1 MTRFTSLLAAVAVIA
16 TSAPALAQSGAA
28 EARLDAAQR
37 RFDNEVNI
45 YRQAVDEYRN
55 AARRNDYRPGGQG
68 GYYDPRQPYPA
79 DYDWQGSYR
88 PSNSGQRYL
97 TRDDTIYYGSDN
109 RAYCRRSDGTTGL
122 VVGAALGGVLGNVV
136 DGGRQRTLGTL
147 LGGAGGALLGRSI
160 EQQPGSLP
168 VRRLQA
174 RSKVILP
181 LTGSTAVSL
190 TDT

>member
-1 MTRFTSLLAAVAVIA
+1 MTRFTSLLAAVAVVA
-16 TSAPALAQSGAA
+16 TAVPAIAQSGAA

-37 RFDNEVNI
+37 RFDSEVNI

-55 AARRNDYRPGGQG
+55 SARRTDYRQPGGQG
-68 GYYDPRQPYPA
+68 GYYDQRPGNYPA

-88 PSNSGQRYL
+88 PGGPERVLS
-97 TRDDTIYYGSDN
+97 RDDTIYYGSDN

-122 VVGAALGGVLGNVV
+122 VVGAALGGIFGNVV

-160 EQQPGSLP
+160 EQNS
-168 VRRLQA
+168 VRCR
-174 RSKVILP
+174 
-181 LTGSTAVSL
+181 
-190 TDT
+190 

>member
-1 MTRFTSLLAAVAVIA
+1 MTRFATLLAAVAVVA

-37 RFDNEVNI
+37 RFDNEVSI

-55 AARRNDYRPGGQG
+55 AARRDYRGNQG
-68 GYYDPRQPYPA
+68 GYYDPRQPYPS

-88 PSNSGQRYL
+88 PSNAPPRYL

-122 VVGAALGGVLGNVV
+122 VVGAALGGILGNVV

-147 LGGAGGALLGRSI
+147 LGGGAGALLGRSI
-160 EQQPGSLP
+160 DQQQ
-168 VRRLQA
+168 VRCQ
-174 RSKVILP
+174 
-181 LTGSTAVSL
+181 
-190 TDT
+190 